1 MKGYSR
7 KQGGFSVVLLLV
19 VLALAVFSANMLVR
33 IAAMK
38 WDNYMLTTIL
48 EDLGKDIKSDMREKD
63 IKKLIDG
70 RLDINDLRFIS
81 QKDLRIVKKQGQFTL
96 FWPYERRENTMSNID
111 LVMTFN
117 HEYNY

>member
-7 KQGGFSVVLLLV
+7 KQGGFSVVVLLLV
-19 VLALAVFSANMLVR
+19 LALSVFSANMLVR

-48 EDLGKDIKSDMREKD
+48 EDLGKDITAETREKD
-63 IKKLIDG
+63 VQKLIDS
-70 RLDINDLRFIS
+70 RLDINGLRFIS
-81 QKDLRIVKKQGQFTL
+81 QKDLRIVKKKGKITL